1 MKRRNAVCLLVAA
14 MLAAVPAYGQE
25 KFTAPATPR
34 VTYNFNP
41 GWKFMKE
48 ESPGA
53 IAGAEAAGF
62 DDSKWADVAT
72 PHSFNETDSFRTI
85 ISHGGG
91 DRGTWK
97 GTVWYR
103 KHFTVPAGAA
113 GQKVFLEFEGMRQ
126 AADIYLNGK
135 QVGLY
140 ENGVTPYGI
149 DLTAGLNA
157 GGDNVLAVH
166 LDNRTTYK
174 EKSSGTNFEW
184 NANDFNPDHGGINR
198 PVWLHVMGPIH
209 QTLPLFYGLQ
219 TTGVYVHAGNFDIG
233 GKKADVTVESQV
245 ANESGE
251 RATAGLTTYI
261 VDAQG
266 VVRAKFDADPV
277 DMVAGEK
284 TVVQATGALSGARFW
299 SPEDPYLYKVYTVV
313 TVDGKPV
320 DVAETTT
327 GFRKTAFKGGA
338 GTGGVYIND
347 KPVYLT
353 GFAQRSSNE
362 WAGLGGGYPAWLHDY
377 TAKMIRDDHANY
389 VRWMHVSPQVV
400 DVQACDKFGIVEVCP
415 AGDKERDV
423 QGRQWEQRLEVM
435 KAAMV
440 YHRNSPSILF
450 WEAGNTVVTPEHMQ
464 QMVAIRKDLDPEG
477 GRVMGTRGDSNN
489 AANSAISGV
498 AEYYGVMIGQDR
510 GTEGLKGEKDIFR
523 GFSAER
529 RDRAPIIETED
540 FRDEAGRRF
549 WDDYSPPHFGFK
561 KGTNDTYAWNQ
572 ETFAIASI
580 ERWTAYWDHR
590 IFLKDPEKARWA
602 GYASI
607 YFSDSNA
614 DGRQDSSE
622 VARVSGKVDAVR
634 LPKEIYFA
642 HQVMQNS
649 SPQVHIIGHWTYPEG
664 TKKTMYVVANTPS
677 VELLLN
683 GKSIGKSDKPVAV
696 DFDRASKVAGIRP
709 REGGGFLF
717 AFENVAFTPGTL
729 RAVGMKG
736 GEAVA
741 SYELKTAGPAAGL
754 KLTPSVSPQGLVADG
769 EDVALFDVEA
779 VDANGERCPTDE
791 ARVDFEVS
799 GPAVWRGGYNSGLTD
814 STNNSYVL
822 TECGINR
829 VAIRATTTAG
839 AITVTA
845 KREGLKPATA
855 TVASKGIE
863 VKGGLSKEI
872 LAGLPSPVK

>member
-1 MKRRNAVCLLVAA
+1 
-14 MLAAVPAYGQE
+14 
-25 KFTAPATPR
+25 
-34 VTYNFNP
+34 
-41 GWKFMKE
+41 
-48 ESPGA
+48 
-53 IAGAEAAGF
+53 
-62 DDSKWADVAT
+62 
-72 PHSFNETDSFRTI
+72 
-85 ISHGGG
+85 
-91 DRGTWK
+91 
-97 GTVWYR
+97 
-103 KHFTVPAGAA
+103 
-113 GQKVFLEFEGMRQ
+113 
-126 AADIYLNGK
+126 
-135 QVGLY
+135 
-140 ENGVTPYGI
+140 
-149 DLTAGLNA
+149 
-157 GGDNVLAVH
+157 
-166 LDNRTTYK
+166 
-174 EKSSGTNFEW
+174 
-184 NANDFNPDHGGINR
+184 
-198 PVWLHVMGPIH
+198 
-209 QTLPLFYGLQ
+209 
-219 TTGVYVHAGNFDIG
+219 
-233 GKKADVTVESQV
+233 
-245 ANESGE
+245 
-251 RATAGLTTYI
+251 
-261 VDAQG
+261 
-266 VVRAKFDADPV
+266 
-277 DMVAGEK
+277 
-284 TVVQATGALSGARFW
+284 
-299 SPEDPYLYKVYTVV
+299 
-313 TVDGKPV
+313 
-320 DVAETTT
+320 
-327 GFRKTAFKGGA
+327 
-338 GTGGVYIND
+338 VYIND

-489 AANSAISGV
+489 AANSAISPV

-590 IFLKDPEKARWA
+590 IFLKDAEKARWA

-642 HQVMQNS
+642 HQVMQNP

-683 GKSIGKSDKPVAV
+683 GKSLGKSDKPVAV
-696 DFDRASKVAGIRP
+696 EFDRASKVAGIHP

-717 AFENVAFTPGTL
+717 AFENVTFVPGTL
-729 RAVGMKG
+729 RAVGMKDG
-736 GEAVA
+736 KEAA
-741 SYELKTAGPAAGL
+741 SYELKTAGPVAGL
-754 KLTPSVSPQGLVADG
+754 KLTPIVSPQGLVADG

-845 KREGLKPATA
+845 KREGIKPATA
-855 TVASKGIE
+855 TVVSKGFE

-872 LAGLPSPVK
+872 LGGLASPVK